1 MSSESVVR
9 PNHSAVGRYCDF
21 IATQVVLDGKL
32 ESDRND
38 IFS

>member
-21 IATQVVLDGKL
+21 IATHIVLDGKFV
-32 ESDRND
+32 SDWND
-38 IFS
+38 TFS